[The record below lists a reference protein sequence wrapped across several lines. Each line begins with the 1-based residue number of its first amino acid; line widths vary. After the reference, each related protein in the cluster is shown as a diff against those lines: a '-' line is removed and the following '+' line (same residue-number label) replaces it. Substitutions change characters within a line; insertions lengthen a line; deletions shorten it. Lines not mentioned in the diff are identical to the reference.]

1 MIYFFEGWGGG
12 GDAQRHREFPFQ
24 LCSAFSNVM
33 SQLHV
38 ESMIILSRIS
48 VTLRCLKRSIADSA
62 IGIACLRLINLL
74 VIHAYTHV

>member
-1 MIYFFEGWGGG
+1 
-12 GDAQRHREFPFQ
+12 
-24 LCSAFSNVM
+24 M

-48 VTLRCLKRSIADSA
+48 VALRCLKRSIADSA
-62 IGIACLRLINLL
+62 IGIARLRLINLL